1 MSVKKNPVILSYEES
16 PERGERCTVKVSI
29 FWVVQNTM
37 KDFLF
42 INILVYLF
50 RELSFPKFLNGMNLT
65 L

>member
-1 MSVKKNPVILSYEES
+1 MHCK
-16 PERGERCTVKVSI
+16 SI
-29 FWVVQNTM
+29 YFLGCAEHSM

-50 RELSFPKFLNGMNLT
+50 RELSFPKFLNGMSLT